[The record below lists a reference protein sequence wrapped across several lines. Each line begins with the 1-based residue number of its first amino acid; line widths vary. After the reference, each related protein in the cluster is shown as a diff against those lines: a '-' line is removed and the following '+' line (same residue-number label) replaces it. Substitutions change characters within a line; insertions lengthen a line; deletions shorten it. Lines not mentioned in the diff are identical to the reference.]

1 MPDLTPD
8 VDDLRARLR
17 ELGYLDAGVNRFV
30 LGPVRR
36 GRSLFASAWRSSL
49 RIGALAGLLFGPSTA
64 IALSGRLPGL
74 VTGARDVVVLGVYL
88 GGLFGAG
95 VAGLSLAAVL
105 GLARLAGRS
114 PGSAARPGRGPLL
127 ARAAGAIVAAA
138 CLAYMVLWWR
148 TVSPAGTVW
157 SSAAWTWPVLGF
169 STALSMLIGHAV
181 TVSTLAVEAQGAASA
196 EWPLPLASRSW
207 RMTAGTAAT
216 GFLAAA
222 TMLLLTTRGDEV
234 PAVKAAPIR
243 VVPTGVHLTVI
254 AVDGVDLSFL
264 ERLAA
269 AGRVPRFARIL
280 GGARLILPASD
291 APDPARTW
299 TSLATGQSADVHGV
313 GGIEG
318 RSLSG
323 MTGTLP
329 TTGTDLASAF
339 ETATDLVR
347 LTRPTLTTGLQ
358 RRSKTFWEVASDCGL
373 RTAVVNWWAT
383 WPAPDGRGV
392 VLSDRATLRLDRG
405 GELDGEIAPPSLYAS
420 LAPRWPS
427 LRDEARRQVL
437 SAFEGTGDADGAALR
452 LAAEQDGLA
461 AALAGRVSS
470 AADDLRAVY
479 LPGLDIAQHNLAGG
493 PGAAGLP
500 PSALAAR
507 VEAIE
512 RYFVFL
518 DHLLGSLVGERG
530 PGDVVALLTDPGRT
544 DSRGPGLLAVLGDGI
559 RADTTTEARGTDVVP
574 TILYLLGVPG
584 SRELSGRPQVEVVDD
599 GFAARVPLRRV
610 PTYGRRVVAPRRPG
624 SAPLDREM
632 MDRLRSLGY
641 VR

>member
-1 MPDLTPD
+1 MP
-8 VDDLRARLR
+8 RL
-17 ELGYLDAGVNRFV
+17 
-30 LGPVRR
+30 
-36 GRSLFASAWRSSL
+36 
-49 RIGALAGLLFGPSTA
+49 
-64 IALSGRLPGL
+64 
-74 VTGARDVVVLGVYL
+74 
-88 GGLFGAG
+88 
-95 VAGLSLAAVL
+95 
-105 GLARLAGRS
+105 
-114 PGSAARPGRGPLL
+114 
-127 ARAAGAIVAAA
+127 
-138 CLAYMVLWWR
+138 
-148 TVSPAGTVW
+148 
-157 SSAAWTWPVLGF
+157 
-169 STALSMLIGHAV
+169 
-181 TVSTLAVEAQGAASA
+181 A

-207 RMTAGTAAT
+207 RMTAGTAAA

-222 TMLLLTTRGDEV
+222 TMLFLTTRGDEL
-234 PAVKAAPIR
+234 PAAKAVPIR
-243 VVPTGVHLTVI
+243 VVPTGVHLTVV
-254 AVDGVDLSFL
+254 AVDGVDRSFL

-269 AGRVPRFARIL
+269 AGRVPHFARIL

-299 TSLATGQSADVHGV
+299 TSLATGQPADVHGV

-329 TTGTDLASAF
+329 TASTGLAGAL
-339 ETATDLVR
+339 ETGTDLVR

-383 WPAPDGRGV
+383 WPAPDGRGI

-420 LAPRWPS
+420 LARGWPS
-427 LRDEARRQVL
+427 LRDEVRHQAL
-437 SAFEGTGDADGAALR
+437 SAFEGTSDVDAVGLR
-452 LAAEQDGLA
+452 IAAEQDGLA
-461 AALAGRVSS
+461 AALAGRVFS
-470 AADDLRAVY
+470 AAADLRAIY

-512 RYFVFL
+512 RYYVFL
-518 DHLLGSLVGERG
+518 DHLLGSLVGETGRG
-530 PGDVVALLTDPGRT
+530 EVVALLTDPGRT
-544 DSRGPGLLAVLGDGI
+544 GSRGPGLLALTGEGI
-559 RADTTTEARGTDVVP
+559 RSGMTSEARGADVVP
-574 TILYLLGVPG
+574 TIMYLLGIPT

-599 GFAARVPLRRV
+599 GFAARVPVRIV
-610 PTYGRRVVAPRRPG
+610 PTYGRRVISARRPG